1 MLRCSLGG
9 ELLLSMRLTTG
20 LLLHR
25 QQTLLSSMVMIHLLR
40 SVHYTH
46 LKTHFIQFM
55 YSALAT
61 AEGH

>member
-1 MLRCSLGG
+1 MLRCSLGGG

-46 LKTHFIQFM
+46 LKTHFIQ